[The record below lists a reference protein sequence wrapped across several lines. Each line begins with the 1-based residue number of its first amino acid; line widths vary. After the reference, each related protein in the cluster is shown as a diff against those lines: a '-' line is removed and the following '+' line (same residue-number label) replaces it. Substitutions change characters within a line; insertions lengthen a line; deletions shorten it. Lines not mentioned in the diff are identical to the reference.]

1 MLDDEHEYIN
11 INNISSMSKV
21 AVRRRI
27 KAAHIATEHAIPT
40 LSSYISVEY
49 LVSYTEASREG
60 LQHSASSAIL
70 CN

>member
-1 MLDDEHEYIN
+1 
-11 INNISSMSKV
+11 MSKV

-49 LVSYTEASREG
+49 LKS
-60 LQHSASSAIL
+60 HIL
-70 CN
+70 KHQGRVYNIPLALPFFVVEINN